1 MTEQPPNQDDD
12 EVFLSPAERYS
23 IFNEIY
29 GSRFNLN
36 PEDNLFEKTFN
47 ELESE
52 NTIYRIYFFK
62 LKDLE
67 EKLKHDRLEAA
78 FKLKEASE
86 KLKRAE
92 EESKRAEEE
101 SRQQR
106 LKAEEKLKRE
116 RLKSAEK
123 KFFLKVGKG
132 LFKKIIL
139 KQICNELGPLLFE
152 FVKDN
157 LTPAQKDDVIGV
169 IRRVL
174 GNDLENCNNSSSG
187 IKSKYF

>member
-12 EVFLSPAERYS
+12 GFLSSFERYL

-29 GSRFNLN
+29 NGRLPPLD
-36 PEDNLFEKTFN
+36 PENDLFKKSFN

-52 NTIYRIYFFK
+52 NTIYREYLFK

-92 EESKRAEEE
+92 ELSKQESFEAAERIFFSKAGPNLFE
-101 SRQQR
+101 S
-106 LKAEEKLKRE
+106 
-116 RLKSAEK
+116 
-123 KFFLKVGKG
+123 
-132 LFKKIIL
+132 IIL
-139 KQICNELGPLLFE
+139 KQICSELGHFFSSLSKIILPLL
-152 FVKDN
+152 K
-157 LTPAQKDDVIGV
+157 KMM
-169 IRRVL
+169 
-174 GNDLENCNNSSSG
+174 SSA
-187 IKSKYF
+187 